1 MPGPGQTQP
10 AKKIELNFPVC
21 TNYRYPRKFKQAA
34 TRFIRPQK
42 ILLNKESKMPHI
54 LRIYTLSMSG
64 GDRTIL

>member
-34 TRFIRPQK
+34 TAFASEK
-42 ILLNKESKMPHI
+42 ILLNQESKMLHI
-54 LRIYTLSMSG
+54 LRICTLPMSG
-64 GDRTIL
+64 GDGTNL